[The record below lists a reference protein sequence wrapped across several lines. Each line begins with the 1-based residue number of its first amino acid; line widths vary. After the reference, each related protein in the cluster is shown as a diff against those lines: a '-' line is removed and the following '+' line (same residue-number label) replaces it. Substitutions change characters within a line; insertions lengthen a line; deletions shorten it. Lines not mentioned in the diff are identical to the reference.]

1 MGLLVNFMAQSE
13 RLGLPV
19 SPETCES
26 QEKGRLLLR
35 LADLP
40 TRDQFLKMYSR
51 RVLEAPLHA
60 SLLLTDFAGGAL
72 KLAQHM
78 MSNGRFLKDLP
89 HGHGEAVVSGTG
101 LLAPEASLWPIN
113 QSLTKTGYRVLPVDL
128 PGILN
133 YEHFKRR
140 AQLIIQKASEGF
152 TLTGQPVKGVFLSK
166 ETLSM
171 SLAAALY
178 PKEVADL
185 FDHVVYLGNPLGSE
199 INLVA
204 VGGYLGTQVINR
216 WLNRSDDFQ
225 FLEELKQELG
235 EDAEIYLPAGIAFTE
250 IDSRSSGITL
260 FAQNGQDGT
269 IWVDCTHTALAFDNR
284 VISIIAHVFAGY
296 EPAKVA
302 A

>member
-1 MGLLVNFMAQSE
+1 MGLSVNFMAQSE

-19 SPETCES
+19 SQETCES
-26 QEKGRLLLR
+26 QEKGHLLLR

-40 TRDQFLKMYSR
+40 TRDQFLRMYSR
-51 RVLEAPLHA
+51 RVLEAPFHA

-72 KLAQHM
+72 KLAQHVV
-78 MSNGRFLKDLP
+78 SNGRFLKDLP
-89 HGHGEAVVSGTG
+89 RGHGQAVVLGTG
-101 LLAPEASLWPIN
+101 LLAPEASLRLMN
-113 QSLTKTGYRVLPVDL
+113 QSLTRTGYRVIPVDL

-178 PKEVADL
+178 PKEVAVL
-185 FDHVVYLGNPLGSE
+185 FDHVVYLGDPLSSE
-199 INLVA
+199 LNLVA
-204 VGGYLGTQVINR
+204 AGGYLGTQVVNR
-216 WLNRSDDFQ
+216 LIHHFDDFQ
-225 FLEELKQELG
+225 LLEELRQKLG
-235 EDAEIYLPAGIAFTE
+235 EDAEIYLPAGIGFTK

-269 IWVDCTHTALAFDNR
+269 VWVDCTHTALPFDNK

-296 EPAKVA
+296 GPAKVA

>member
-1 MGLLVNFMAQSE
+1 M
-13 RLGLPV
+13 
-19 SPETCES
+19 
-26 QEKGRLLLR
+26 
-35 LADLP
+35 
-40 TRDQFLKMYSR
+40 
-51 RVLEAPLHA
+51 
-60 SLLLTDFAGGAL
+60 
-72 KLAQHM
+72 
-78 MSNGRFLKDLP
+78 
-89 HGHGEAVVSGTG
+89 
-101 LLAPEASLWPIN
+101 
-113 QSLTKTGYRVLPVDL
+113 
-128 PGILN
+128 
-133 YEHFKRR
+133 
-140 AQLIIQKASEGF
+140 IIQKASEGF

-269 IWVDCTHTALAFDNR
+269 IFW
-284 VISIIAHVFAGY
+284 
-296 EPAKVA
+296 
-302 A
+302 